1 MDWNAF
7 KVFLAIAN
15 TGSLSAAAR
24 RLSVNHS
31 TVFRRLNALEK
42 EMGGRLYDRFQQSYQ
57 LTDLG
62 QEVFVLAKTIESAF
76 DDIERHIAGKD
87 FQPKGKVSITAPNNI
102 AYHYLPEYLASF
114 KQGYPDIE
122 VDILVGNHDYDLNRR
137 EADIAIRA
145 NAQPPEN
152 LVGKVIANIPWS
164 VFCGVNYIKDES
176 DNSAFPKTMQELKK
190 HSIIGAS
197 EFLQKVAPFTLLDK
211 HYAEQILVRANDL
224 NSMSYLA
231 EAGHGLAI
239 LPNDQD
245 RQGLIKLFELQP
257 QVTSKLWLL
266 THPDLRHQ
274 TRVKLLIKHITDC
287 FEKEKRL
294 L

>member
-42 EMGGRLYDRFQQSYQ
+42 EMGGRLFDRFQQSYQ

-62 QEVFVLAKTIESAF
+62 QEVLVLAKTIESAF

-102 AYHYLPEYLASF
+102 AYHYLPGYLASF
-114 KQGYPDIE
+114 KQAYPDIE
-122 VDILVGNHDYDLNRR
+122 AEVLVGNHDFDLNRR
-137 EADIAIRA
+137 EADVAIRA
-145 NAQPPEN
+145 NAHPPEN

-164 VFCGVNYIKDES
+164 VFCGVNYLDSKGGNKVS
-176 DNSAFPKTMQELKK
+176 PRTMQEMKN
-190 HSIIGAS
+190 HSVIGAS
-197 EFLQKVAPFTLLDK
+197 EFLKKVAPFPLLDK
-211 HYAEQILVRANDL
+211 SFAEQIFVRANDL

-239 LPNDQD
+239 LPNDQE
-245 RQGLIKLFELQP
+245 RQGLIKLFEVQP

-266 THPDLRHQ
+266 THPDLRNQ
-274 TRVKLLIKHITDC
+274 TRIKLLIKHLTDC

-294 L
+294 I